1 MRIRLLPL
9 LACGVAAFSPPG
21 AHAALGNITM
31 QFAAGTLT
39 LTSPADPISLSCIG
53 GNVAVNGEVPVEV
66 PAVSCAAVLQIVV
79 TGGGGDNTVDLAP
92 LTAATYPA
100 LTQVSVDGGDGND
113 TITGGDGADILRGGP
128 GNDTIDGNNNP
139 AATVDSMF
147 GDAGDD
153 TLIWNPGKN
162 DDLNEGGDGN
172 DTSVINGGGGAE
184 VFAVSAVAGRVRFER
199 STNNGTPNPFFVDIG
214 TTERLVVNA
223 NAGDDTLAGGAG
235 LAALIALEVNGGDG
249 NDTITGGDGADIL
262 RGGPGNDT
270 IDGNDNPV
278 ATVDAMFGDEGDD
291 TLVWSPGKDDDR
303 NDGGDGN
310 DLSLVNGGGGAEVF
324 SIAPNGARVLLQ
336 RTTNN
341 GAPAPFFVDIG
352 STERLRVNGNAGD
365 DSIVASVGLAAL
377 IALELDGGD
386 GADSITGGD
395 GADLLRGGA
404 GNDTLQPGEN
414 PVASVDQ
421 AFGGAG
427 DDLFLWNPG
436 EDDDAIEGEDGFDT
450 TLVNAAG
457 ANESFHVFADGA
469 RTVVERLLPSR
480 FVVDSAGIEALQLNT
495 AGGDDLVETELL
507 FDVEQRLDG
516 GAAATA
522 QGDRVTVLGF
532 DGDARF
538 SPILTPHFGA
548 VSHVGFESQE
558 GIRSGG
564 SFTAALAGAQEV
576 PPVNSD
582 GNGRG
587 LVVLSPQENEIRV
600 TLDFVALQGNST
612 LAHLHGPA
620 AAGSNAA
627 PIFDLTGSGGN
638 AGNLGPFRFAV
649 TPQQVQELRSS
660 LWYFNVHSTVAANGE
675 IRGQALPDLVL
686 RAPLEAR
693 QVFPASV
700 STARGYG
707 SATLAGTMDEVR
719 TTLAFAGLVG
729 EADPGS
735 NSANLV
741 RGPALRLQ
749 TGAPV
754 AAVTLPASNLSE
766 GAFVS
771 GPFALSTQQAEQ
783 VRDGRWYFEVQSVE
797 FPQGELRGQITQS
810 LFFDNFE

>member
-113 TITGGDGADILRGGP
+113 TLVGSFLADTLRGGP

-365 DSIVASVGLAAL
+365 DSIVASV
-377 IALELDGGD
+377 
-386 GADSITGGD
+386 
-395 GADLLRGGA
+395 
-404 GNDTLQPGEN
+404 
-414 PVASVDQ
+414 DQ

-507 FDVEQRLDG
+507 FYVEQRLDG